1 MSKTSIFAPLKHRPY
16 RMLFTGQLF
25 SDLGTW
31 LDMLALGIL
40 VAYTWNMGAA
50 ELAALT
56 IVMGLPWVVI
66 GPFAA
71 VWADRLPRKGLM
83 ILCDFLR
90 MLIVLGFVVAPNLYV
105 LLALVFLKE
114 LFSALFDPA
123 RQGAIRTLVPEDVLL
138 QASSLSQLSLNVT
151 KVAAPVFGG
160 VIIAASSPSFV
171 FILEAVLFLF
181 SMLFL
186 MRLPHMP
193 KAIGEQAAEEGA
205 EKAGRQESAFWKQFK
220 EGLRFIGAN
229 RVLATAITLMA
240 VRFFLIF
247 LYDGLLVLWG
257 KEVGMPEEYFGIFL
271 GAVGLGTVLGTLV
284 VGQWSF
290 WSPKPIRMMA
300 VTGAISGV
308 AILILAL
315 GSFHL
320 IPSHPAMWVALFFTV
335 GFIGAGSAVPYG
347 YVLQKETPSN
357 IIGRVTG
364 AANSISNLSMFA
376 APALGAVVAEW
387 IGTGGVFAIAGT
399 GTVLTG
405 LIALLAVRN
414 VEGTRKY
421 ADQGEGLP
429 G

>member
-1 MSKTSIFAPLKHRPY
+1 MSKTSIFAPLQHRPY
-16 RMLFTGQLF
+16 RMLFAGQLF

-56 IVMGLPWVVI
+56 IVMGVPWVVI

-83 ILCDFLR
+83 IFCDFLR

-114 LFSALFDPA
+114 LFSAMFDPA
-123 RQGAIRTLVPEDVLL
+123 RQGAIRTLVPEAVLL

-171 FILEAVLFLF
+171 FLLEAALFLG

-193 KAIGEQAAEEGA
+193 KAIGEEASE
-205 EKAGRQESAFWKQFK
+205 EKAGQQESAFWKQFR

-290 WSPKPIRMMA
+290 WSARPIRMMA
-300 VTGAISGV
+300 VTGAVSGI
-308 AILILAL
+308 AILTLAL

-320 IPSHPAMWVALFFTV
+320 IPSHPAMWVALFFAV

-347 YVLQKETPSN
+347 FVLQKETPSN

-399 GTVLTG
+399 GTILTG
-405 LIALLAVRN
+405 LVALLAVRH
-414 VEGTRKY
+414 VEGKRNH
-421 ADQGEGLP
+421 ADQVDGLP

>member
-40 VAYTWNMGAA
+40 VAYTWNMGPA

-83 ILCDFLR
+83 IFCDLLR

-105 LLALVFLKE
+105 LLALVFFKE
-114 LFSALFDPA
+114 LFSAMFDPA
-123 RQGAIRTLVPEDVLL
+123 RQGAIRTLVPEEVLL

-160 VIIAASSPSFV
+160 IIIAASSPSFV

-181 SMLFL
+181 SMMFIS
-186 MRLPHMP
+186 RLPHMP
-193 KAIGEQAAEEGA
+193 KAMAEEAAEPGTA
-205 EKAGRQESAFWKQFK
+205 KRESVFWKHFK
-220 EGLRFIGAN
+220 EGLRFIGEN
-229 RVLATAITLMA
+229 RVLATAIILMA

-257 KEVGMPEEYFGIFL
+257 KEVGLPEEYFGVLL
-271 GAVGLGTVLGTLV
+271 GAVGFGTVLGTLA
-284 VGQWSF
+284 VGQWNF
-290 WSPKPIRMMA
+290 WSPKPIQMMA
-300 VTGAISGV
+300 VTGAISGIG
-308 AILILAL
+308 ILILAL
-315 GSFHL
+315 GSYQV
-320 IPSHPAMWVALFFTV
+320 IPSHPALWVTLFFFV

-347 YVLQKETPSN
+347 YVLQKETPSA

-405 LIALLAVRN
+405 LFALLAVRKA
-414 VEGTRKY
+414 EAKREY
-421 ADQGEGLP
+421 AGKVDGLH